1 MGGETLSLE
10 DDLAGYATTEL
21 DLGYPEVREIVN
33 PRPSMSGVDDRTS
46 LFGSRA
52 VSATIRSTSGT
63 LKPDEVATLFAPFM
77 VPAAR
82 PELHYVLD
90 RAGAPERMTVVRA
103 AGYGWPVS
111 GKRSREV
118 HLSWIAADPA
128 MLDPVEQLATAYA
141 GGAPGTGGRTYPL
154 RFNRIYP
161 PGSATSTTAT
171 VSSPGDL
178 AVRPLLRIY
187 GPITTPD
194 VRIQVS
200 APAANFRILFAAGF
214 RIDAGH
220 YVDVDTDARTAYL
233 DGTSSVMS
241 SLDWQTSTWPAI
253 PPAPAVAYVNLLG
266 SSTSGVTQIQVRWH
280 DRYLS

>member
-1 MGGETLSLE
+1 MGDRTLELE
-10 DDLAGYATTEL
+10 DDLAGYAATEL
-21 DLGYPEVREIVN
+21 DLGYPEVRELMS

-46 LFGSRA
+46 LFGARA
-52 VSATIRSTSGT
+52 ISATIRSTSGT

-82 PELHYVLD
+82 PELHYVLE
-90 RAGAPERMTVVRA
+90 REGEPERMTVVRA
-103 AGYGWPVS
+103 AGYGWPIS

-118 HLSWIAADPA
+118 HLSWVAADPA
-128 MLDPVEQLATAYA
+128 MLDPAERVETALA
-141 GGAPGTGGRTYPL
+141 GGPPGTGGRIYPL
-154 RFNRIYP
+154 TFARIYP

-171 VSSPGDL
+171 ISTPGDL
-178 AVRPLLRIY
+178 AVRPLFRIY

-200 APAANFRILFAAGF
+200 EPAANYRILFAAGF

-220 YVDVDTDARTAYL
+220 YVDVDSDAKTAYL
-233 DGTSSVMS
+233 DGSSSVMS
-241 SLDWQTSTWPAI
+241 SLDWQTSTWPII
-253 PPAPAVAYVNLLG
+253 PPEPAVAYVNLLG
-266 SSTSGVTQIQVRWH
+266 SSTSGVTQVQVRWF